1 LSKISQKNKKQNWCY
16 YVQLVQFNRMF
27 QEFINYL
34 QFEKRC
40 SEHTVTAYQNDL
52 AQFQDYFELKSITEM
67 NDLNSLAI
75 RSWIVHL
82 IDTGLGNRSVNRKIA
97 SLRTLFKWLRKE
109 GIVNSNPMAK
119 IQGPKNEKRLPVFAK
134 ESELD
139 STKLTEMFNDDF
151 DGIRDEL
158 MIELFYQTGIRL
170 NELIN
175 LKETDVNE
183 QHIKVLGKRNKERL
197 IPISANLFEQIHG
210 FIVEKRKLV
219 GETKFLIV
227 LKNGNKLY
235 PTFVYRKINAYLS
248 QATSLDKKSP
258 HVLRH
263 TFATHMLNRGSGL
276 ETLKDLLGHANLA
289 ATQVYTHN
297 SFAQLTA
304 IYSQAHPRGR

>member
-1 LSKISQKNKKQNWCY
+1 
-16 YVQLVQFNRMF
+16 MF

-52 AQFQDYFELKSITEM
+52 AQFQDYFEIKSITEM
-67 NDLNSLAI
+67 NELNSLAI
-75 RSWIVHL
+75 RSWMVHL
-82 IDTGLGNRSVNRKIA
+82 IDTGLTNRSVNRKIA
-97 SLRTLFKWLRKE
+97 TLRTLFKWLRKE